1 MATYL
6 KMPGVSADADEAVL
20 GEWYVS
26 EGDAVASGSPL
37 CAVETDKANVDVNAE
52 VDVTVFKLLA
62 ESGATVVVGDPIAV
76 LLDEGEDAAAGQKL
90 IDDLLGAAPA
100 AAPAEAVEEAA
111 APVEAAAP
119 AAATGDGKRVFS
131 SPLARKLAAEAGLRV
146 EDIAGTGPNGRVVR
160 ADVERTVAAGAT
172 APAAPAA
179 EAPAPVVGAAPATAA
194 PAPRP
199 APARASEGGFVDTPH
214 NKMRKAIASRLV
226 ESKTTAPHFYLKAS
240 LVVDDLLALRKQI
253 NAAGDVKISVND
265 LIVAAAAKALAAFPE
280 MNVIWTDEAIRQFA
294 DVDVAVAVQTER
306 GLMTP
311 VVRGADRLALGEL
324 SATIKDLATRAA
336 DNKLQAAELSGGTMT
351 ITNLGMFGVEEFA
364 AIINPPQAAIL
375 AVGAAKPT
383 PVVVDGEVVVKN
395 VLTVVLSVD
404 HRPVDGV
411 LAAKWLGV
419 FTSFV
424 EAPLR
429 ILV

>member
-1 MATYL
+1 
-6 KMPGVSADADEAVL
+6 
-20 GEWYVS
+20 
-26 EGDAVASGSPL
+26 
-37 CAVETDKANVDVNAE
+37 
-52 VDVTVFKLLA
+52 
-62 ESGATVVVGDPIAV
+62 
-76 LLDEGEDAAAGQKL
+76 
-90 IDDLLGAAPA
+90 
-100 AAPAEAVEEAA
+100 
-111 APVEAAAP
+111 
-119 AAATGDGKRVFS
+119 
-131 SPLARKLAAEAGLRV
+131 
-146 EDIAGTGPNGRVVR
+146 
-160 ADVERTVAAGAT
+160 
-172 APAAPAA
+172 
-179 EAPAPVVGAAPATAA
+179 
-194 PAPRP
+194 
-199 APARASEGGFVDTPH
+199 
-214 NKMRKAIASRLV
+214 MRKAIASRLV